1 MTDPK
6 YPIME
11 GYQVNDPRIQ
21 YVMDY
26 LKNICGKLNES

>member
-6 YPIME
+6 YPIIE